1 MMNYVWAVMILIGI
15 IYAAMSGNVNQLT
28 QGIIDEAKAA
38 VMLCITLV
46 GVVAMWTGLMKIA
59 ERAGIIAALTRR
71 LEPVLKFLFPRIPK
85 HHLARKYIATNLIAN
100 MLGLGWAATPAGLN
114 AMKELQK
121 LNKNKEVASI
131 EMCTFLI
138 INISSVQLVSINML
152 AYRSQFGS
160 HNPAE
165 IIGPSLIATAISTI
179 VGVFF
184 CKIMMK
190 VKKN

>member
-15 IYAAMSGNVNQLT
+15 IYAAMSGNINQLT
-28 QGIIDEAKAA
+28 QGILDEAKAA

-59 ERAGIIAALTRR
+59 EKAGVITALTRR
-71 LEPVLKFLFPRIPK
+71 LEPVLMFLFPRIPK
-85 HHLARKYIATNLIAN
+85 NHLARKYIATNLIAN

-165 IIGPSLIATAISTI
+165 IIGPSLVATAISTL
-179 VGVFF
+179 VGVIF

-190 VKKN
+190 VKNN